1 MSTRATE
8 AEVKEIIDTDITVG
22 QVTPFLKAANLLVT
36 NVLTDQEYSADL
48 LKEIERWL
56 AAHFVAIRDPRTT
69 KEKIGQAEDTYQGK
83 FGEGLSGTSY
93 GQQVMLLDY
102 KGVLAELS
110 ATKGGAEVKAI
121 I

>member
-1 MSTRATE
+1 MRATE
-8 AEVKEIIDTDITVG
+8 AEVKEIIDTDRSTE
-22 QVTPFLKAANLLVT
+22 QVTPFLKVANLLIT
-36 NVLTDQEYSADL
+36 DVLSDQEYSADL

-69 KEKIGQAEDTYQGK
+69 KEKIGEAENTYQGK

-102 KGVLAELS
+102 KGVLAELAS
-110 ATKGGAEVKAI
+110 IKGGAEVKVI

>member
-1 MSTRATE
+1 MATRATE
-8 AEVKEIIDTDITVG
+8 AEVKAIIDTDRTVE
-22 QVTPFLKAANLLVT
+22 QVTPFLKVANLLVT
-36 NVLTDQEYSADL
+36 DMLTDQEYSDSL

-56 AAHFVAIRDPRTT
+56 AAHFVAIRDPRTVR
-69 KEKIGQAEDTYQGK
+69 EKIGEAEDTYQGK

-102 KGVLAELS
+102 KGVLAEITAAKGS
-110 ATKGGAEVKAI
+110 AELKAI